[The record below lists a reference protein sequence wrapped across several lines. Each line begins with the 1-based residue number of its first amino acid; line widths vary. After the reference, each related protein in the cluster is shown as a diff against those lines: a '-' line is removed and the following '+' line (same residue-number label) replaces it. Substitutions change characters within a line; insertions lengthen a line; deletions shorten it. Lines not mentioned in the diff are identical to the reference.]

1 MEASMGELF
10 LHPPLTAEE
19 IARRW
24 KVSLPTARKQ
34 LREVP
39 CFYLGKS
46 PRWNFITI
54 VTHELTTA
62 KEESCKG
69 QNKSTN
75 WLLPS

>member
-1 MEASMGELF
+1 VNELF
-10 LHPPLTAEE
+10 LHPPLTAVD

-34 LREVP
+34 LRDVAH
-39 CFYLGKS
+39 FLIGKS

-54 VTHELTTA
+54 VTHELQKA
-62 KEESCKG
+62 KEDSCKG

-75 WLLPS
+75 LRLVS

>member
-1 MEASMGELF
+1 MSELL
-10 LHPPLTAEE
+10 LHPPLTAED

-24 KVSLPTARKQ
+24 KVCLPTARKQ
-34 LREVP
+34 LRNVAH
-39 CFYLGKS
+39 FLVGKS

-54 VTHELTTA
+54 VTHELQKA

-75 WLLPS
+75 LRLVS

>member
-1 MEASMGELF
+1 MNELF
-10 LHPPLTAEE
+10 LHLSLTAED

-24 KVSLPTARKQ
+24 KVCLPTARKQ
-34 LREVP
+34 LRNVAH
-39 CFYLGKS
+39 FLVGKS

-54 VTHELTTA
+54 VTHELQKA

-75 WLLPS
+75 LRLVS

>member
-1 MEASMGELF
+1 VSELF

-39 CFYLGKS
+39 HFTIGKS
-46 PRWNFITI
+46 PRWNFVTL
-54 VTHELTTA
+54 VTHELQKA
-62 KEESCKG
+62 KEDSCKG
-69 QNKSTN
+69 QTQSTN
-75 WLLPS
+75 LPLRW